1 MEQATKTPSY
11 LRKLLSFY
19 FARRWQSLLATFY
32 FVVFGY
38 FAVFYLGNLWLS
50 LKFLVY
56 TIFNSAQLLELTYL
70 FWGVL
75 FLVGLLIPFA
85 ASIYAL
91 ILCYE
96 VWNGGL
102 QKWPR
107 VFATTAIIVAILGII
122 VAANEIIRL
131 AAGQNELNEFITAQ
145 ELRIDER

>member
-1 MEQATKTPSY
+1 MDTPQKPSY
-11 LRKLLSFY
+11 IRKLLSFY

-38 FAVFYLGNLWLS
+38 SAVFYLGNLWLS
-50 LKFLVY
+50 LKFLWY
-56 TIFNSAQLLELTYL
+56 TLFHSAQLLALPYL

-102 QKWPR
+102 SKWPR
-107 VFATTAIIVAILGII
+107 VWATMALIVAVFAIIIS
-122 VAANEIIRL
+122 ANEMTRFVAGGGEMLKIITPPKM
-131 AAGQNELNEFITAQ
+131 EI
-145 ELRIDER
+145 

>member
-1 MEQATKTPSY
+1 MNPEKNPSY
-11 LRKLLSFY
+11 IRKLLSFY

-38 FAVFYLGNLWLS
+38 SAVFYLGNLWLS
-50 LKFLVY
+50 LKFLAY
-56 TIFNSAQLLELTYL
+56 TLFNSAQLLALPYL

-85 ASIYAL
+85 ASMYAL

-102 QKWPR
+102 SRWPR
-107 VFATTAIIVAILGII
+107 VWATMALILAVFAIIVS
-122 VAANEIIRL
+122 ANEMTRFV
-131 AAGQNELNEFITAQ
+131 AGQEELSEFITAQ
-145 ELRIDER
+145 ELQIEGQ

>member
-1 MEQATKTPSY
+1 MDSTPKPSY
-11 LRKLLSFY
+11 IRKLLSFY
-19 FARRWQSLLATFY
+19 FARRWQSLLAAFY

-38 FAVFYLGNLWLS
+38 SAVFYLGNLWLS
-50 LKFLVY
+50 LKFLAY
-56 TIFNSAQLLELTYL
+56 TLFHSAQLLALPYL

-102 QKWPR
+102 PKWHR
-107 VFATTAIIVAILGII
+107 VWATMALIVAVFAIIIS
-122 VAANEIIRL
+122 ANKMTRFV
-131 AAGQNELNEFITAQ
+131 AGQEELAEFITAQ
-145 ELRIDER
+145 ELQVEKR